1 MKKSLIT
8 LYVISSF
15 FTANVMAAD
24 IEASV
29 VKRNVENIENPVF
42 ADFLYINPLDMSEIE
57 LPTKSLA
64 TSNVI
69 TPRSPAK
76 GITYFEIGQVGSS
89 SVGWETISQHQ
100 SSTNSNHGGQE
111 LYTYVWQ
118 VGYGNVNRATMNGVS
133 KTPLVSEPRCGS
145 NLNKCRP
152 GDIATGYRYLFYFSG
167 QESGKFTVSANSIA
181 SPFGYWSDSIYI
193 N

>member
-29 VKRNVENIENPVF
+29 VKRNAENIENPVF

-69 TPRSPAK
+69 TPRSPAR
-76 GITYFEIGQVGSS
+76 GISYFEIAQVGSS
-89 SVGWETISQHQ
+89 NIGWEDVTKHQ
-100 SSTNSNHGGQE
+100 RSTNSNHGGNL
-111 LYTYVWQ
+111 LYVYVWQ
-118 VGYGNVNRATMNGVS
+118 KGYGNVNRATMNGVR
-133 KTPLVSEPRCGS
+133 KTPQSSQSRCGT
-145 NLNKCRP
+145 NLHVCRA
-152 GDIATGYRYLFYFSG
+152 GEIISGFLYLFNFSG
-167 QESGKFTVSANSIA
+167 QESGKFTVSANSVA
-181 SPFGYWSDSIYI
+181 NPFGYWSDSIYI
-193 N
+193 K